1 MYVFCCQNRM
11 SIECAHINKLLLII
25 EYNIQWNN
33 KTSCEVVLE
42 RSFIIT
48 KYSSEIDSVTA
59 YSLWVLILA
68 HQTHMQYTT
77 MVERHNKPHSDC

>member
-48 KYSSEIDSVTA
+48 KYSNEIDSVTA
-59 YSLWVLILA
+59 YSL
-68 HQTHMQYTT
+68 
-77 MVERHNKPHSDC
+77 